1 MGNPLEAYEQA
12 KVAQKSQRKEHELTL
27 WRSWKEGGEK
37 PEALAPLLKLY
48 EPVFSKK
55 MSWRAPMVPASSFKA
70 ELQGHAIRAFKSYDP
85 TRGTALNTHV
95 ENNLIKAQ
103 RYNNKYQNTAYIPE
117 GKSRYIGHIGR
128 AKDALMDELN
138 REPTNEEIHAH
149 MLKDPDHDFRKL
161 TPKLIGEIQKGQ
173 RRDVPAGMFAGAD
186 EFDYTPGSN
195 VGGRAFEQQQI
206 ALAAEILPDIFP
218 NKPDMHQLFHYTFG
232 TGGYPQV
239 LRTGALAKKMGKSES
254 QIARMKTVMGRTLKK
269 YMQPGGGDE

>member
-1 MGNPLEAYEQA
+1 MNPLEAYDQA
-12 KVAQKSQRKEHELTL
+12 KVAQKTQRKQHELDL
-27 WRSWKEGGEK
+27 WQHWRDNGEQ
-37 PEALAPLLKLY
+37 PEHLAPLLKLY

-55 MSWRAPMVPASSFKA
+55 MAWKAPMVPAAVFKA

-85 TRGTALNTHV
+85 NRGTALNTHV

-117 GKSRYIGHIGR
+117 GKSRYIGHISR
-128 AKDALMDELN
+128 AKDALTDELN

-173 RRDVPAGMFAGAD
+173 RRDIPAGMFAGAE

-195 VGGRAFEQQQI
+195 VGGRGYEQQQI

-218 NKPDMHQLFHYTFG
+218 NKPVLHAIFNHTFG
-232 TGGYPQV
+232 TNGYQKI
-239 LRTGALAKKMGKSES
+239 LRTGALAKKLGLSES
-254 QIARMKTVMGRTLKK
+254 QVARHKTVLGNTLKK
-269 YMQPGGGDE
+269 YMQPSGGSDE

>member
-1 MGNPLEAYEQA
+1 MNPLEQYDQA
-12 KVAQKSQRKEHELTL
+12 KVAQKTQRKQHELDL
-27 WRSWKEGGEK
+27 WQYWKDNGEQK
-37 PEALAPLLKLY
+37 EHLAPLLKLY
-48 EPVFSKK
+48 EPVFNKK
-55 MSWRAPMVPASSFKA
+55 MSWKAPMVPATVFKA
-70 ELQGHAIRAFKSYDP
+70 ELQGHAIRAFKNYDP

-117 GKSRYIGHIGR
+117 GKSRYIGHISR

-173 RRDVPAGMFAGAD
+173 RRDIPAGMFAGAE

-195 VGGRAFEQQQI
+195 VGGRAFEQQQLE
-206 ALAAEILPDIFP
+206 LAANTLDTVFP
-218 NKPDMHQLFHYTFG
+218 NKPDMHTLFNYTFG
-232 TGGYPQV
+232 KNDHPQV

-254 QIARMKTVMGRTLKK
+254 QIARMKTVMGEILKK
-269 YMQPGGGDE
+269 YMRPGGGDE